1 MPAVQQKKKNLK
13 RFKRILI
20 NALRK
25 SQDAH
30 KYLKKKSGHK
40 HWSISK
46 GKRTQK
52 LRSGTRPE
60 VLSPSEIQT
69 YYPVTINLTRQG
81 C

>member
-30 KYLKKKSGHK
+30 KYLKKKVVINTGQFLREK
-40 HWSISK
+40 
-46 GKRTQK
+46 K
-52 LRSGTRPE
+52 LRSLE
-60 VLSPSEIQT
+60 VAQDRK
-69 YYPVTINLTRQG
+69 Y
-81 C
+81 